1 MATTLRPTTASADQP
16 CKAALV
22 LLFALAGLSSACGS
36 PRNEAPV
43 RKAKELVEAEHW
55 EEAAEAFRN
64 LPESVAAWR
73 PFGAWRSAS
82 IYRDE
87 LNDPVRGEKALAEC
101 AKRWAVTDW
110 GYVCK
115 VELGQLRVLR
125 ENHRGAVDAFR
136 GAMELRPRGAYAE
149 TCLLESGRAYLALDE
164 PSQARLEWQEL
175 LGAFPSTPLAAT
187 VALEIARSY
196 DLEGDQR
203 QAIESY
209 RALIQRFE
217 GHSVVSVAMFGLGES
232 LEQLG
237 ELEEA
242 LGVFRLLI
250 ESHPNPEAVRVK
262 AAAVERR
269 IARRN
274 LNQTKRAEVRAD
286 LGLEWDAEQ
295 GIAPEG
301 DQAVGEPMEDL
312 E

>member
-1 MATTLRPTTASADQP
+1 MVTFRPTPASVAQP
-16 CKAALV
+16 TKAALAFLV
-22 LLFALAGLSSACGS
+22 ALAGLFAACGP

-43 RKAKELVEAEHW
+43 RRAEELVEAEHW
-55 EEAAEAFRN
+55 EEAAEAFRG
-64 LPESVAAWR
+64 LPESVAAWQ

-101 AKRWAVTDW
+101 AKRWAVNDW

-136 GAMELRPRGAYAE
+136 GAMELRPRGAYTE

-164 PSQARLEWQEL
+164 PAQARLDWQEL

-203 QAIESY
+203 RAIDSY
-209 RALIQRFE
+209 RSLIQRFE
-217 GHSVVSVAMFGLGES
+217 GHSVVAVARFGLGES

-250 ESHPNPEAVRVK
+250 ESHPNPGAVRVK
-262 AAAVERR
+262 AGAVERR

-274 LNQTKRAEVRAD
+274 MNQTKRAKVHTGLE
-286 LGLEWDAEQ
+286 LEWDAEQ

-301 DQAVGEPMEDL
+301 DQAVGEPMEDF